1 LSLINK
7 AGAVAQAVGAG
18 ANPLDLQAM
27 SAVPERTK
35 HTPMMQQYLGIKA
48 QHPDILVL
56 YRMGDFYELF
66 YDDARKASRLL
77 HITLTSRGQSA
88 GNPIPMAG
96 VPVHSVEQY
105 LAKLVRL
112 GESVAICEQIGDP
125 NSSKGPVERKVVRI
139 VTPGT
144 LTEDALLQERRDNL
158 LVALHRDDEGCF
170 GLASLDLSAGRFV
183 VQELSGEETLLGE
196 IERLQPAELL
206 ASEDVTLPALLQ
218 RRPGLRRLPPWHFD
232 TQSAALALNQQ
243 FGTRDLSGFG
253 CQNMPVAVGAA
264 GALLQYVKDTQRA
277 ALPHLRGLRTE
288 QHQDSV
294 VMDAATRRNLEID
307 ASQSGNREHS
317 LLAVLDKSVTAMG
330 GRMLRRWLHRP
341 LRDREVLA
349 ERHQCVESLLQGR
362 LFESLRG
369 QLRGGSDLERIL
381 SRVALKS
388 ARPRDLSALRET
400 LARLP
405 DLQAL
410 LRGDSDPLLS
420 RLSGRIQE
428 HPAVVRLLRTA
439 LPETPP
445 ALLRDGGVIAPGY
458 DAELDELRRLS
469 EQSDQVLL
477 EMETQ
482 ERERSG
488 INNLKIRYNRVHGYY
503 IEVSRGQADRVPD
516 NYQRRQTLK
525 GAERFVTP
533 ELKQHEDRVLGARSK
548 ALEREKLLY
557 ESLLDQLL
565 AVIQPL
571 SECAESLAELD
582 VLATLAERA
591 ETLSWSRPE
600 LVDKAC
606 VVIHAGRHPVIEHF
620 TDDPF
625 VPNDVALSGERRML
639 VITGPNMGGKSTYM
653 RQTALIVLLAC
664 VGSFV
669 PADQARIGT
678 IDRIFTRI
686 GASDDLASG
695 RSTFMVEMTETADI
709 LNNATSESLVLMDE
723 IGRGTS
729 TYDGLALAWAVAR
742 ELAGTGAYT
751 LFATHYFEL
760 TALPE
765 EISGIANVHLDAV
778 EHGER
783 IIFMHTVK
791 GGPASRSY
799 GLQVAALA
807 GVPER
812 VLAQGRSILEELEA
826 NPMHGGQAGHHTQP
840 QIDLFAPQ
848 QDHPLVDALRDI
860 NPDNLTPR
868 QALELL
874 YKLKELTH

>member
-1 LSLINK
+1 MINK
-7 AGAVAQAVGAG
+7 ASVVAQAVAAT
-18 ANPLDLQAM
+18 ANQLDFAAM
-27 SAVPERTK
+27 SAVLESAK
-35 HTPMMQQYLGIKA
+35 HTPMMQQYLRIKA
-48 QHPDILVL
+48 EHPDILVL

-77 HITLTSRGQSA
+77 DITLTSRGQSA
-88 GNPIPMAG
+88 GNTIPMAG
-96 VPVHSVEQY
+96 VPVHSVDQY
-105 LAKLVRL
+105 LSRLVRM

-144 LTEDALLQERRDNL
+144 LTDDALLQERRDNL
-158 LVALHRDDEGCF
+158 LVALHQDEEGYF
-170 GLASLDLSAGRFV
+170 GLAWLDLSAGRFV
-183 VQELSGEETLLGE
+183 VQEFSGEETLLGE

-206 ASEDVTLPALLQ
+206 ASEDLTLPAVLQ
-218 RRPGLRRLPPWHFD
+218 RLPGLRRLPPWHFD
-232 TQSAALALNQQ
+232 TQSAARALNQQ

-253 CQNMPVAVGAA
+253 CQDIPVAVGAA

-307 ASQSGNREHS
+307 TSQSGNKEHS

-341 LRDREVLA
+341 LRDRKVLA
-349 ERHQCVESLLQGR
+349 ERHQCIESLLQGR
-362 LFESLRG
+362 LFEALRD
-369 QLRGGSDLERIL
+369 QLRGSSDLERIL

-388 ARPRDLSALRET
+388 ARPRDLSALRDT

-410 LRGDSDPLLS
+410 LRGDSDPLLGQ
-420 RLSGRIQE
+420 LSARIQE
-428 HPAVVRLLRTA
+428 HPGVVRLLRKA
-439 LPETPP
+439 VPEVPP
-445 ALLRDGGVIAPGY
+445 ALLRDGGVIAAGY

-477 EMETQ
+477 EMETR
-482 ERERSG
+482 ERDRSG

-503 IEVSRGQADRVPD
+503 IEVSRSQSERVPD

-557 ESLLDQLL
+557 EGLLDQLL
-565 AVIQPL
+565 GVIHPL

-582 VLATLAERA
+582 VLATFAERA
-591 ETLSWSRPE
+591 ETLNWSRPE
-600 LVDKAC
+600 LVDKPGI
-606 VVIHAGRHPVIEHF
+606 VINAGRHPVIEHF

-625 VPNDVALSGERRML
+625 VPNDVELIDERRML

-664 VGSFV
+664 SGSFV
-669 PADQARIGT
+669 PADQAHIGT

-686 GASDDLASG
+686 GASDDLAGG
-695 RSTFMVEMTETADI
+695 RSTFMVEMTETANI
-709 LNNATSESLVLMDE
+709 LNNASGDSLVLMDE

-742 ELAGTGAYT
+742 ELAGIGAYT

-760 TALPE
+760 TALPD

-791 GGPASRSY
+791 GGPANRSY

-812 VLAQGRSILEELEA
+812 VLAQGRSILAELEA
-826 NPMHGGQAGHHTQP
+826 NPMHGGESSHNAQP
-840 QIDLFAPQ
+840 QIDLFAQ
-848 QDHPLVDALRDI
+848 QHDHPLIEALHGI

-874 YKLKELTH
+874 YKLKELAH

>member
-1 LSLINK
+1 
-7 AGAVAQAVGAG
+7 
-18 ANPLDLQAM
+18 
-27 SAVPERTK
+27 
-35 HTPMMQQYLGIKA
+35 MMQQYLGIKA

-77 HITLTSRGQSA
+77 DITLTSRGQSA

-158 LVALHRDDEGCF
+158 LVALHKDDEGYF

-183 VQELSGEETLLGE
+183 VQELSGEQTLLGE

-206 ASEDVTLPALLQ
+206 TSEDLTLPALLQ
-218 RRPGLRRLPPWHFD
+218 RLPGLRRLPPWHFD
-232 TQSAALALNQQ
+232 TQSAARALNQQ

-253 CQNMPVAVGAA
+253 CQDMPVAVGAA

-341 LRDREVLA
+341 LRDRKVLA
-349 ERHQCVESLLQGR
+349 ERHQCIESLLQGR
-362 LFESLRG
+362 LFEALRD

-388 ARPRDLSALRET
+388 ARPRDLSALRDT

-405 DLQAL
+405 ELQAL
-410 LRGDSDPLLS
+410 LRGDSDPLLG
-420 RLSGRIQE
+420 RLSARIQE
-428 HPAVVRLLRTA
+428 HPGVVKLLRRA

-477 EMETQ
+477 EMETR

-488 INNLKIRYNRVHGYY
+488 ISNLRIRYNRVHGYY
-503 IEVSRGQADRVPD
+503 IEVSRSQSDRVPD

-557 ESLLDQLL
+557 E
-565 AVIQPL
+565 AVL
-571 SECAESLAELD
+571 
-582 VLATLAERA
+582 
-591 ETLSWSRPE
+591 
-600 LVDKAC
+600 
-606 VVIHAGRHPVIEHF
+606 
-620 TDDPF
+620 
-625 VPNDVALSGERRML
+625 
-639 VITGPNMGGKSTYM
+639 
-653 RQTALIVLLAC
+653 
-664 VGSFV
+664 
-669 PADQARIGT
+669 
-678 IDRIFTRI
+678 
-686 GASDDLASG
+686 
-695 RSTFMVEMTETADI
+695 
-709 LNNATSESLVLMDE
+709 
-723 IGRGTS
+723 
-729 TYDGLALAWAVAR
+729 
-742 ELAGTGAYT
+742 
-751 LFATHYFEL
+751 
-760 TALPE
+760 
-765 EISGIANVHLDAV
+765 
-778 EHGER
+778 
-783 IIFMHTVK
+783 
-791 GGPASRSY
+791 
-799 GLQVAALA
+799 
-807 GVPER
+807 
-812 VLAQGRSILEELEA
+812 
-826 NPMHGGQAGHHTQP
+826 
-840 QIDLFAPQ
+840 
-848 QDHPLVDALRDI
+848 
-860 NPDNLTPR
+860 
-868 QALELL
+868 
-874 YKLKELTH
+874 

>member
-1 LSLINK
+1 
-7 AGAVAQAVGAG
+7 
-18 ANPLDLQAM
+18 M
-27 SAVPERTK
+27 SAVPESTK

-48 QHPDILVL
+48 EHPDILVL

-77 HITLTSRGQSA
+77 DITLTSRGQSA

-158 LVALHRDDEGCF
+158 LVALHKDDEGYF

-183 VQELSGEETLLGE
+183 VQELSGEQTLLGE

-206 ASEDVTLPALLQ
+206 TSEDLTLPALLQ
-218 RRPGLRRLPPWHFD
+218 RLPGLRRLPPWHFD
-232 TQSAALALNQQ
+232 TQSAARALNQQ

-253 CQNMPVAVGAA
+253 CQDMPVAVGAA

-341 LRDREVLA
+341 LRDRKVLA
-349 ERHQCVESLLQGR
+349 ERHQCIESLLQGR
-362 LFESLRG
+362 LFEALRD

-388 ARPRDLSALRET
+388 ARPRDLSALRDT

-410 LRGDSDPLLS
+410 LRGDSDPLLG
-420 RLSGRIQE
+420 RLSARIQE
-428 HPAVVRLLRTA
+428 HPGVVKLLRRA

-477 EMETQ
+477 EMETR

-488 INNLKIRYNRVHGYY
+488 ISNLRIRYNRVHGYY
-503 IEVSRGQADRVPD
+503 IEVSRSQSDRVPD

-557 ESLLDQLL
+557 EAVLEQLL

-571 SECAESLAELD
+571 SQCAESLAELD

-591 ETLSWSRPE
+591 ETLNWSRPE
-600 LVDKAC
+600 LVDEPGI
-606 VVIHAGRHPVIEHF
+606 VVSAGRHPVIEHF

-625 VPNDVALSGERRML
+625 VPNDVGLSGERRML

-669 PADQARIGT
+669 PAEQARIGT

-686 GASDDLASG
+686 GASDDLAGG

-709 LNNATSESLVLMDE
+709 LNNATRDSLVLMDE

-742 ELAGTGAYT
+742 ELAGIGAFT

-760 TALPE
+760 TALPD
-765 EISGIANVHLDAV
+765 EIPGIANVHLDAV

-826 NPMHGGQAGHHTQP
+826 NPVHGPESGQRSEA
-840 QIDLFAPQ
+840 QIDLFAPHH
-848 QDHPLVDALRDI
+848 DHPLVDALHGI

-874 YKLKELTH
+874 YKLKELAH